1 MTRSDLRVIAGMV
14 LVMILAAWLSQILPE
29 DRMVVNQLTT
39 TCMVRIED
47 GTVAQGHGEACITR
61 GQ

>member
-1 MTRSDLRVIAGMV
+1 MKQ
-14 LVMILAAWLSQILPE
+14 SQIPPE

-47 GTVAQGHGEACITR
+47 GTVAQGPR
-61 GQ
+61 